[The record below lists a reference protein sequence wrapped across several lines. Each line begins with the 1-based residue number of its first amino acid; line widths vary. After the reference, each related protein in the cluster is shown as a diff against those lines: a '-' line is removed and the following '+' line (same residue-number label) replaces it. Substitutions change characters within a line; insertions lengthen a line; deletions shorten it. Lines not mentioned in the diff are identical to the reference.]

1 MILNILVLKL
11 NSGLIQ
17 MNINNGIV
25 LLFISGLSVL
35 LLAAPAASEDL
46 PQMPMILHGD
56 IQVNSQSV
64 PVDTIIAAYV
74 GEDTLLGSIQV
85 EETGQ
90 YGDEP
95 NNRLVVNEPPE
106 DIKEIHIYIQTPSMS
121 TAVEAEQT
129 IVWESG
135 EIKILD
141 LTAVYTEGTNSGKT
155 LSSGGGSR
163 SSSTVVDPTETAV
176 AGGIGAEK
184 TDPTIKAT
192 GTTTPD
198 DESPKSPDDSS
209 LLLPVIALIA
219 IIAIVVFVAYKKFK

>member
-1 MILNILVLKL
+1 MMLNNLALKL

-35 LLAAPAASEDL
+35 LLAAPAASDGP

-56 IQVNSQSV
+56 IQVNSQSA
-64 PVDTIIAAYV
+64 PVGTIIAAYV
-74 GEDTLLGSIQV
+74 GDTQLGSIQV
-85 EETGQ
+85 EVTGQ

-95 NNRLVVNEPPE
+95 NNRLVVNEPPGT
-106 DIKEIHIYIQTPSMS
+106 DNVIHIYIQTPSMS
-121 TAVEAEQT
+121 TRVEAEQT
-129 IVWESG
+129 IVWDVG

-141 LTAVYTEGTNSGKT
+141 LTAVYTEGSNDG
-155 LSSGGGSR
+155 SSGGGGGST
-163 SSSTVVDPTETAV
+163 STVVDSTETAV

-198 DESPKSPDDSS
+198 AESPKSTGTSS
-209 LLLPVIALIA
+209 LLITIALIA
-219 IIAIVVFVAYKKFK
+219 IVAIIVFVAYKKFK

>member
-1 MILNILVLKL
+1 
-11 NSGLIQ
+11 

-35 LLAAPAASEDL
+35 LLAAPAASEGP

-56 IQVNSQSV
+56 IQVNSQSA
-64 PVDTIIAAYV
+64 PVGTIIAAYV
-74 GEDTLLGSIQV
+74 GDTQLGSIQV
-85 EETGQ
+85 EVTGQ

-95 NNRLVVNEPPE
+95 NNRLVVDEPPE

-129 IVWESG
+129 IEWDSG
-135 EIKILD
+135 EVKILD

>member
-1 MILNILVLKL
+1 MLNNLALKL

-56 IQVNSQSV
+56 IQVNSQSA
-64 PVDTIIAAYV
+64 PVGTIIFAYV
-74 GEDTLLGSIQV
+74 GDTQLGSIQV
-85 EETGQ
+85 EVTGQ

-95 NNRLVVNEPPE
+95 NNRLVVNEPPGT
-106 DIKEIHIYIQTPSMS
+106 DKVIHIYIQTPSMS
-121 TAVEAEQT
+121 TRVEAEQT
-129 IVWESG
+129 IAWDSG
-135 EIKILD
+135 EVKILD
-141 LTAVYTEGTNSGKT
+141 LTAVYTKGSNDG
-155 LSSGGGSR
+155 SSGGGGST
-163 SSSTVVDPTETAV
+163 STVVDSTETAV

-198 DESPKSPDDSS
+198 AESPKSTGTSS
-209 LLLPVIALIA
+209 LLITIALIA
-219 IIAIVVFVAYKKFK
+219 IVAIIVFVAYKKFK

>member
-1 MILNILVLKL
+1 MLNNLALKL

-35 LLAAPAASEDL
+35 LLAAPAASEGP

-56 IQVNSQSV
+56 IQVNSQSA
-64 PVDTIIAAYV
+64 PIGTIIAAYV
-74 GEDTLLGSIQV
+74 GDTQLGSIQV
-85 EETGQ
+85 EVTGQ

-95 NNRLVVNEPPE
+95 NNRLAVNEPPGT
-106 DIKEIHIYIQTPSMS
+106 DNVIHIYIQTPSMS
-121 TAVEAEQT
+121 TRVEAEQT
-129 IVWESG
+129 IAWDSG
-135 EIKILD
+135 EVKILD
-141 LTAVYTEGTNSGKT
+141 LTAVYTKGSNDG
-155 LSSGGGSR
+155 SSGGGGST
-163 SSSTVVDPTETAV
+163 STVVDSTETAV

-198 DESPKSPDDSS
+198 DESPKLPDDSS
-209 LLLPVIALIA
+209 LLFPVIALIA
-219 IIAIVVFVAYKKFK
+219 IIAIVLFVAYKKFK